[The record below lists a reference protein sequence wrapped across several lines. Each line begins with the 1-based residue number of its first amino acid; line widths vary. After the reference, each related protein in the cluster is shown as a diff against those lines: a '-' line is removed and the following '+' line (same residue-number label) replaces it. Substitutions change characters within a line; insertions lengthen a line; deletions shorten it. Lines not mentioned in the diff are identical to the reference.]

1 MRRPGFGLRL
11 AALAAA
17 AAWAAGASGAW
28 AAGPKIAL
36 SPTENHPGSNT
47 QVNGNSFGANEAID
61 IYFDTTDEA
70 LAFTNSNG
78 AFGKTPVPVPANALP
93 GTHYI
98 TAVQRS
104 NGEGAQQVFTV
115 NTDWPQFH
123 FNEKHKGLNA
133 WENVLTPNNVSSLD
147 VAWTAALASG
157 GTNSSPAVVDGV
169 VYEAAVSNS
178 LYALNASSGALLW
191 TATTGGPIVLS
202 SPAVANGVAYVG
214 CDDQKLYAFNASTG
228 APLWSATT
236 GSYILSSPVV
246 ANGVVYVGSEDDNLY
261 AFDAASG
268 APLWTATTGAGIAGS
283 PAVANG
289 MVYAGS
295 GDGNLYAYAL
305 NGGNDAVYRGKRK
318 PPAISSLHPDWNLKP
333 ARN

>member
-17 AAWAAGASGAW
+17 AAWLGGASGAW

-47 QVNGNSFGANEAID
+47 QVYGSGFGANESVD

-78 AFGKTPVPVPANALP
+78 AFGKTPVPVPANAVP
-93 GTHYI
+93 GTHYV

-104 NGEGAQQVFTV
+104 NGEGAQKIFTV
-115 NTDWPQFH
+115 NTDWAQFH

-133 WENVLTPNNVSSLD
+133 WENVLAPNNVSNLD

-169 VYEAAVSNS
+169 VYETAIGEV
-178 LYALNASSGALLW
+178 LYAFNATSGALLW
-191 TATTGGPIVLS
+191 TAMTGGGFYYS
-202 SPAVANGVAYVG
+202 SPAVANGIVYVG
-214 CDDQKLYAFNASTG
+214 CGDGKLYAFNAATG
-228 APLWSATT
+228 ALLWTAAA
-236 GSYILSSPVV
+236 GSSIGYSSPAV
-246 ANGVVYVGSEDDNLY
+246 ADGAVYVGSEDDNLY
-261 AFDAASG
+261 AFDA
-268 APLWTATTGAGIAGS
+268 TTGVLLWKVNLGGGIIAGPIS
-283 PAVANG
+283 YQVDGKQYVSIPSGNSLFVFALQDAN
-289 MVYAGS
+289 
-295 GDGNLYAYAL
+295 
-305 NGGNDAVYRGKRK
+305 
-318 PPAISSLHPDWNLKP
+318 
-333 ARN
+333 